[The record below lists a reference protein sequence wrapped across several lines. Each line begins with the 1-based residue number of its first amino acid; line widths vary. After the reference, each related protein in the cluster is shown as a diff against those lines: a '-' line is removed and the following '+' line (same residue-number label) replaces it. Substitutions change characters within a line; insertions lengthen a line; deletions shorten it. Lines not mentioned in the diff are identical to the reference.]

1 MRMQMRSANR
11 LEADLKN
18 KDRINVGGMAGA
30 VFNYTAPVYDG
41 PYEAVPKAY
50 DAQVLKTKDRT
61 MVDDVTVEKVPFY
74 EVSNEA
80 GGMTCYVAEEAIKW
94 E

>member
-1 MRMQMRSANR
+1 MRMQMRSAKR
-11 LEADLKN
+11 VEAELKN
-18 KDRINVGGMAGA
+18 KDRLNVSGMAGA

-50 DAQVLKTKDRT
+50 EAKVLKNKDRP
-61 MVDDVTVEKVPFY
+61 MVDDVTVDTVPFY